1 MHTPVPLLT
10 NERLMH
16 TPVPLLTKE
25 RLGEVLAIAPN
36 ARSQPSP
43 LILSPAMPRGGGE

>member
-1 MHTPVPLLT
+1 MHTSVPLLT

-36 ARSQPSP
+36 ARSQPSRG
-43 LILSPAMPRGGGE
+43 ILSVVMPGGDR